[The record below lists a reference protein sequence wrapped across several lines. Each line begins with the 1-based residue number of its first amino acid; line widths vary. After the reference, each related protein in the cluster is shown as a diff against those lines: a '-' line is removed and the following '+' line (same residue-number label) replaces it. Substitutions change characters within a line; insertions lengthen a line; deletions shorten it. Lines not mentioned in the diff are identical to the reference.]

1 VDGLD
6 SSSNSFNGGFVKE
19 HIEFRSSHLSEH
31 SNNRSHGSGLVNFE
45 RGFGHLGSM
54 FGELDE
60 GSIFSYEI
68 IKESESTTDNSKSI
82 SVVRNSSN
90 VDGMTGS
97 SLSSGDIKGSLG
109 IDDILFGVIN
119 INVCFLERRS
129 TGS

>member
-1 VDGLD
+1 
-6 SSSNSFNGGFVKE
+6 
-19 HIEFRSSHLSEH
+19 
-31 SNNRSHGSGLVNFE
+31 
-45 RGFGHLGSM
+45 M

-68 IKESESTTDNSKSI
+68 VKEGESTTNNGKSI
-82 SVVRNSSN
+82 SMVRDSSN
-90 VDGMTGS
+90 IDGITSS

-119 INVCFLERRS
+119 INVSFLERRS

>member
-1 VDGLD
+1 
-6 SSSNSFNGGFVKE
+6 
-19 HIEFRSSHLSEH
+19 
-31 SNNRSHGSGLVNFE
+31 
-45 RGFGHLGSM
+45 M

-68 IKESESTTDNSKSI
+68 VKEGESTTNNGKSI
-82 SVVRNSSN
+82 SMVVNSSN
-90 VDGMTGS
+90 IDGISSS

-119 INVCFLERRS
+119 INVSFLERRS

>member
-1 VDGLD
+1 
-6 SSSNSFNGGFVKE
+6 
-19 HIEFRSSHLSEH
+19 
-31 SNNRSHGSGLVNFE
+31 
-45 RGFGHLGSM
+45 M

-68 IKESESTTDNSKSI
+68 VKEGESTTNNGKSI
-82 SVVRNSSN
+82 SMVSDSIY
-90 VDGMTGS
+90 VDGINSS

-119 INVCFLERRS
+119 INISFLERRS

>member
-1 VDGLD
+1 
-6 SSSNSFNGGFVKE
+6 
-19 HIEFRSSHLSEH
+19 
-31 SNNRSHGSGLVNFE
+31 
-45 RGFGHLGSM
+45 M

-68 IKESESTTDNSKSI
+68 VKEGESTTNNSKSI
-82 SVVRNSSN
+82 SMVRNSFN
-90 VDGMTGS
+90 VDGMSSS

-119 INVCFLERRS
+119 INVSFLERRS

>member
-1 VDGLD
+1 
-6 SSSNSFNGGFVKE
+6 
-19 HIEFRSSHLSEH
+19 
-31 SNNRSHGSGLVNFE
+31 
-45 RGFGHLGSM
+45 M

-68 IKESESTTDNSKSI
+68 VKEGESTTNNGKSI
-82 SVVRNSSN
+82 SMVRDSSN
-90 VDGMTGS
+90 IDGITSS

-119 INVCFLERRS
+119 INISFLERRS

>member
-1 VDGLD
+1 
-6 SSSNSFNGGFVKE
+6 
-19 HIEFRSSHLSEH
+19 
-31 SNNRSHGSGLVNFE
+31 
-45 RGFGHLGSM
+45 M

-68 IKESESTTDNSKSI
+68 IKEGESTTNNGKSI
-82 SVVRNSSN
+82 SMVVNSSN
-90 VDGMTGS
+90 IDGISSS

-119 INVCFLERRS
+119 INVSFLERRS